1 MPEGRTCREFYG
13 DLGLR
18 GPGAGDVEGPEIR
31 GPLGAPRAEVYG
43 LRDLGSQGSG
53 FKFEGGR

>member
-18 GPGAGDVEGPEIR
+18 GPGAGAVEGAEIR
-31 GPLGAPRAEVYG
+31 GPSGGSQSRGIWVEGLGVSG
-43 LRDLGSQGSG
+43 LRV
-53 FKFEGGR
+53 

>member
-18 GPGAGDVEGPEIR
+18 GPGAGAVEGAEIR
-31 GPLGAPRAEVYG
+31 GPSG
-43 LRDLGSQGSG
+43 GSQSRGIWVEGLGGSG